1 MKDTFKIL
9 FKLCLLFLIL
19 YFPIFHGSHEIF
31 SAIDFNLV
39 LFNQNKYIE
48 SIKIDEFNMMNMVSK
63 EDIPYREIDI
73 DPIEDVIEIPKAET
87 KKKRIYIYSTHQK
100 EAYKDKSNVKEAS
113 IVLKDKLIEYG
124 YDVIVENR
132 DFPKLLNDL
141 GYDYSQSYL
150 ISRSAIQDALIKHE
164 GFDLIID
171 FHRDS
176 IPRNTATIQ
185 SNDKVYAK
193 MMVVLGGLSSHF
205 DANYK
210 LAKTLSDKSNQLEK
224 GIMKNIL
231 VREDYYNQDLS
242 KNMLLIE
249 VGSDENYYSEVLN
262 SIEILS
268 KAIYEIVG

>member
-9 FKLCLLFLIL
+9 LKLFLLFLIL

-31 SAIDFNLV
+31 SNLNLNFV
-39 LFNQNKYIE
+39 LFNQNKYMDT
-48 SIKIDEFNMMNMVSK
+48 IKISEFNMMNMVPK

-73 DPIEDVIEIPKAET
+73 EPIDEVIEIPKTET

-100 EAYKDKSNVKEAS
+100 EAYKDVNNVKDAS
-113 IVLKDKLIEYG
+113 IVLQNKLIEYG
-124 YDVIVENR
+124 YEVIVENR
-132 DFPKLLNDL
+132 NFPKELNDL

-150 ISRSAIQDALIKHE
+150 ISRSAIQDALVKYQ

-176 IPRNTATIQ
+176 IPRNTATVE
-185 SNDKVYAK
+185 SNNKVYAK
-193 MMVVLGGLSSHF
+193 MMIVLGGLSSYF
-205 DANYK
+205 DINYE
-210 LAKTLSDKSNQLEK
+210 LAKTLSDKTNQLEK

-231 VREDYYNQDLS
+231 VRESYYNQDLS

-262 SIEILS
+262 SIDVLSQSIHEIM
-268 KAIYEIVG
+268 G